1 MAGGKR
7 DPINELSQK
16 MLAGW
21 AMLAESCTLGC
32 NVPLVENKKQQ
43 KIVCV
48 SCDRQFKRDL
58 DEGNDLKPIPQESLA
73 PIVSSSG
80 TASTSTA
87 TADTFVDINSY
98 EDESSEVY
106 VPPTDEELEKH
117 EERRKRNEK
126 ASVEIGVKLLAGWTM
141 LDLHC
146 PNPSCRTVLMKDKQ
160 NHKWCLA
167 CGTMVVTQEEFDAT
181 KHISVSSTSAPASMS
196 NTPKISSVEPEHHK
210 TPSTQV
216 QPQKESWRPPP
227 QSLLPSK
234 SPQVRAV
241 NSVGQALQNINH
253 GTPLQ
258 QSFHPVFAQP
268 ITYPT
273 QNQII
278 ENSLQNL
285 YQKLNE
291 YTRLLSITSDILFTI
306 QYGCAR

>member
-1 MAGGKR
+1 
-7 DPINELSQK
+7 
-16 MLAGW
+16 
-21 AMLAESCTLGC
+21 
-32 NVPLVENKKQQ
+32 
-43 KIVCV
+43 
-48 SCDRQFKRDL
+48 
-58 DEGNDLKPIPQESLA
+58 
-73 PIVSSSG
+73 
-80 TASTSTA
+80 
-87 TADTFVDINSY
+87 
-98 EDESSEVY
+98 
-106 VPPTDEELEKH
+106 
-117 EERRKRNEK
+117 
-126 ASVEIGVKLLAGWTM
+126 
-141 LDLHC
+141 
-146 PNPSCRTVLMKDKQ
+146 MKDKQ

-227 QSLLPSK
+227 QSLYVSCDWFCLINYLCILFFCRLPSK

-258 QSFHPVFAQP
+258 QSFHPVVCACSCNYVEFNSIIQFAQP